1 MPFLLFR
8 RRNFSRLTLF
18 LAIAIIFRVLYFG
31 RTAGQ
36 PRPLSVFNTS
46 RSHQIP
52 EHGFFER
59 ASGRATTEKSLD
71 VKKYSFLQ
79 SRIGRGLDEPQEQD
93 RDPLS
98 HWVREGAWEF
108 WERFVRPL

>member
-1 MPFLLFR
+1 MRPFLLFR
-8 RRNFSRLTLF
+8 RRNFSRLALF
-18 LAIAIIFRVLYFG
+18 LAIAVIFRVLCFG
-31 RTAGQ
+31 RTGQ
-36 PRPLSVFNTS
+36 PRPLSAFNTT
-46 RSHQIP
+46 RSYQIP

-59 ASGRATTEKSLD
+59 ASGRAVTEKSLN

-79 SRIGRGLDEPQEQD
+79 SRIGRRLDEPQERD
-93 RDPLS
+93 RELLS